1 MTLSQIAK
9 AANVSVSTVSKA
21 FSDSS
26 EISKET
32 KDMII
37 EISKQLGCYEKYYKP
52 KYDKKLIAVIC
63 PELLGVHYSQMV
75 TYIEKDVAL
84 RNGTTVI
91 SVTDFSPSKQD
102 ELIDYY
108 VNFAHAD
115 GIIVI
120 EPVSEINKST
130 DIPIVQIALNR
141 DSRNVHCIT
150 MDVNNALDEAIRKIK
165 EFGHKKIGFIG
176 DKYTTNELDLI
187 KKHISANELELQEK
201 YISVN
206 EYRFF
211 DCGYYGMDKLIRE
224 KSLPT
229 VVFAAYSHIATGIL
243 QRLNEEHISVAEE
256 ISVICMDDI
265 AVLPYN
271 SPDLSCIRM
280 HLDELCSEAIHLI
293 YRIFSKRYTFSKHT
307 ITVKREFYQGETLKK
322 TN

>member
-1 MTLSQIAK
+1 MNLSTIAK

-32 KDMII
+32 KEMII
-37 EISKQLGCYEKYYKP
+37 DISKQLGCYEKYYKP
-52 KYDKKLIAVIC
+52 KYEKKLIAVIC
-63 PELLGVHYSQMV
+63 PELLGIHYSQMA
-75 TYIEKDVAL
+75 TFIEKDVAS

-91 SVTDFSPSKQD
+91 SVTDFSPSKQA

-120 EPVSEINKST
+120 EPVSEIKKT
-130 DIPIVQIALNR
+130 ADIPIVQIALNG

-150 MDVNNALDEAIRKIK
+150 MDINNALDEAMQKIK
-165 EFGHKKIGFIG
+165 ESGHSKIGFVG
-176 DKYTTNELDLI
+176 EKYTPNELSLI
-187 KKHISANELELQEK
+187 KKHVYENGLELKEEF
-201 YISVN
+201 ISIN
-206 EYRFF
+206 DHRFF
-211 DCGYYGMDKLIRE
+211 DCGYYGMDKFI
-224 KSLPT
+224 KKKNLPT
-229 VVFAAYSHIATGIL
+229 VIFAAYSHIATGIL
-243 QRLNEEHISVAEE
+243 QRLNEEHISVPDN

-307 ITVKREFYQGETLKK
+307 ITVKREFYQGETLR
-322 TN
+322 